1 MVAAEPKNKHH
12 YTGKVDVWAAGVIYY
27 IMLCGYPPFFP
38 ADDQIMN
45 MITQITEGDYE
56 FHSPEWGLISADSK
70 DFISR
75 CLTVEVHERPTA
87 IDMMEHPIFSS
98 DALPTEHLGHIE
110 KLATYKSRF
119 AVHSTIKSIKALA
132 RMEVPQY
139 QLQRFRIGIFRI
151 QCSRLKGYQP

>member
-56 FHSPEWGLISADSK
+56 LLK
-70 DFISR
+70 
-75 CLTVEVHERPTA
+75 CT
-87 IDMMEHPIFSS
+87 S
-98 DALPTEHLGHIE
+98 DRLP
-110 KLATYKSRF
+110 
-119 AVHSTIKSIKALA
+119 ST
-132 RMEVPQY
+132 
-139 QLQRFRIGIFRI
+139 
-151 QCSRLKGYQP
+151 